1 VSVPLSEVTL
11 VNNRMRF
18 NSRGLAPDIVAAERI
33 PLVNTAGRKELRI
46 NRLGNI
52 RMQ

>member
-1 VSVPLSEVTL
+1 
-11 VNNRMRF
+11 
-18 NSRGLAPDIVAAERI
+18 VAAERI
-33 PLVNTAGRKELRI
+33 PLVNTAGRKELRV